1 MISTTQSIVLR
12 ATRYGETSL
21 ISGQFTRTFG
31 VQSFMV
37 QGVRSASGKG
47 RSSRAGLLQPGM
59 VLDIT
64 IYQKPGAN
72 LQRLKE
78 FSPVIIYGTVHDDVL
93 KNSVALFSVEVLLR
107 LLPEAAPLPEL
118 FDFAKEY
125 LQALDRTPAGSIGNF
140 PLYFALECSR
150 HLGYELIGNYS
161 EETPYLNLAEGGF
174 SAQPPRE
181 GTKVTSEDA
190 AALAQLMPVERFDQ
204 LGLIALNGESRQRL
218 LEWFLEFLARHTDHM
233 GQVRSL
239 AVLHAILH

>member
-12 ATRYGETSL
+12 ATKYGETSL
-21 ISGQFTRTFG
+21 ISGQFTRAYG
-31 VQSFMV
+31 VQSFLV
-37 QGVRSASGKG
+37 QGVRSAGGRG

-64 IYQKPGAN
+64 TYQKSGAN

-78 FSPVIIYGTVHDDVL
+78 FTPAIIYGTVHEDVL

-125 LQALDRTPAGSIGNF
+125 LQALDRMPAGAVGNF

-150 HLGYELIGNYS
+150 FLGYEMIGAYR
-161 EETPYLNLAEGGF
+161 EDTPYLNLAEGGF
-174 SAQPPRE
+174 SAHPPRE
-181 GTKVTSEDA
+181 GTRVTSDDA
-190 AALAQLMPVERFDQ
+190 AALAQLMQVERLEA
-204 LGLIALNGESRQRL
+204 LGAISLNGQSRQRL
-218 LEWFLEFLARHTDHM
+218 LEWFLDFLARHTDHM
-233 GQVRSL
+233 GTVRSL

>member
-1 MISTTQSIVLR
+1 MISTTQAIVLR

-21 ISGQFTRTFG
+21 ISTQFTRVHG

-37 QGVRSASGKG
+37 QGVRTASGRG

-78 FSPVIIYGTVHDDVL
+78 FTPSIIYGTVHEDVL
-93 KNSVALFSVEVLLR
+93 KNSIALFSVEVLLR
-107 LLPEAAPLPEL
+107 LLPESAPMPEL
-118 FDFAKEY
+118 FDFAKDY
-125 LQALDRTPAGSIGNF
+125 LQALDRAPGGAVGNF

-150 HLGYELIGNYS
+150 FLGYELTGAFS
-161 EETPYLNLAEGGF
+161 ESTPYLNLAEGGF
-174 SAQPPRE
+174 SAQPPQE
-181 GTKVTSEDA
+181 GTRVNSEDA
-190 AALAQLMPVERFDQ
+190 AALALLMQVGRFEE
-204 LGLIALNGESRQRL
+204 LGGIRLNGESRQRL
-218 LEWFLEFLARHTDHM
+218 LEWFLDFLARHTDHM
-233 GQVRSL
+233 GPVRSL

>member
-1 MISTTQSIVLR
+1 MTGATQSIVLR

-21 ISGQFTRTFG
+21 ISAQFTRANG

-37 QGVRSASGKG
+37 QGVRTASGKG

-78 FSPVIIYGTVHDDVL
+78 FTPAIIWSSIHEDVL
-93 KNSVALFSVEVLLR
+93 KNSIALFSVEVLLR
-107 LLPEAAPLPEL
+107 LLPESAPLPEL
-118 FDFAKEY
+118 FDFAKDY
-125 LQALDRTPAGSIGNF
+125 LLALDRTPGGAVGNF

-150 HLGYELIGNYS
+150 FLGYELSGAFS
-161 EETPYLNLAEGGF
+161 EETPYLNLTEGGF
-174 SAQPPRE
+174 SAQPPHE
-181 GTKVTSEDA
+181 GTRVNGDDS
-190 AALAQLMPVERFDQ
+190 AALAQLMQVTRFEE
-204 LGLIALNGESRQRL
+204 LGGIALNGQSRQRL
-218 LEWFLEFLARHTDHM
+218 LEWFLDFLARHTDHM

-239 AVLHAILH
+239 VVLHAILH